1 MNLDKTQYVLEMD
14 NITKDYSGN
23 QVLKGVNLHIKPG
36 EIHALMGENGAG
48 KSTLMNILFGMPVI
62 HSTGGFG
69 GSVTMAGESVNI
81 DNPLKAMEMGIGM
94 VHQEFMLIPGFT
106 VTENI
111 KIGREITTPNLV
123 SRIFGKSMETLD
135 FDAMA
140 KDARKA
146 LKTIGLQIE
155 DYVKVAGL
163 PVGYMQF
170 IEIAREIDKT
180 GLRLLVFDEPTAVL
194 TESEA
199 GRLLEVMRVI
209 ASQGIA
215 IIFITHRL
223 DEVMAVA
230 DSMTILRDGEFVARR
245 EIKDTNVVEIAELMI
260 GRKVEKLVDDSFKD
274 TRALSYDSIAVRL
287 RNYHVEMPGERV
299 KGIDLDIR
307 KGEIFGIGGL
317 AGQGKLGIPNG
328 IMGLHEATGEVA
340 INGKPL
346 RLEKLGDALN
356 HKVAFVSEDR
366 KGVGLLLNE
375 SIEHNIMFSA
385 METNNKFLKGFA
397 WMRLFDS
404 KAAKAHAQDMVKRLD
419 IRCTGVRQ
427 AAGSLS
433 GGNQQKV
440 CLARALTLE
449 PDILFVS
456 EPTRGIDIGAKK
468 LVLEYLTK
476 LNREQGMTVIVVS
489 SELVELRS
497 VSDRIAI
504 ISDGRVSKI
513 LSPDASD
520 ADFGLA
526 MSGTRVKGGEDHE

>member
-1 MNLDKTQYVLEMD
+1 MNLDNTQYVLEMD
-14 NITKDYSGN
+14 HITKEYSGN

-69 GSVTMAGESVNI
+69 GSVKMAGQPVNI
-81 DNPLKAMEMGIGM
+81 DTPLKAMELGIGM

-111 KIGREITTPNLV
+111 KIGREISTPNLV
-123 SRIFGKSMETLD
+123 SRIFGKSMESLD
-135 FDAMA
+135 AEAMA
-140 KDARKA
+140 KDAKKA

-180 GLRLLVFDEPTAVL
+180 GIRLLVFDEPTAVL

-199 GRLLEVMRVI
+199 DRLLEAMRVI

-230 DSMTILRDGEFVARR
+230 DGMTILRDGEFVAHR

-260 GRKVEKLVDDSFKD
+260 GRKVEKLVDTSEEDRRIIND
-274 TRALSYDSIAVRL
+274 TNIAVSMKD
-287 RNYHVEMPGERV
+287 YYVDMPGEQV
-299 KGIDLDIR
+299 KGINLDIR

-328 IMGLHEATGEVA
+328 IMGLY
-340 INGKPL
+340 
-346 RLEKLGDALN
+346 
-356 HKVAFVSEDR
+356 
-366 KGVGLLLNE
+366 
-375 SIEHNIMFSA
+375 
-385 METNNKFLKGFA
+385 
-397 WMRLFDS
+397 
-404 KAAKAHAQDMVKRLD
+404 KA
-419 IRCTGVRQ
+419 
-427 AAGSLS
+427 
-433 GGNQQKV
+433 
-440 CLARALTLE
+440 E
-449 PDILFVS
+449 
-456 EPTRGIDIGAKK
+456 
-468 LVLEYLTK
+468 
-476 LNREQGMTVIVVS
+476 
-489 SELVELRS
+489 
-497 VSDRIAI
+497 
-504 ISDGRVSKI
+504 
-513 LSPDASD
+513 
-520 ADFGLA
+520 
-526 MSGTRVKGGEDHE
+526 